1 MQSQREARR
10 SLPKG
15 EEPCQPPGPA
25 FAGMRRAATEWRRL
39 DALRVV
45 SMVAVVALHAS
56 AAYMTVR
63 IPGLIWL
70 VNEPAGSEFVQ
81 QFAWWSYGATMPAFF
96 ALAGY
101 AAGAVH
107 EVKGTRG
114 YALDRARRIG
124 LPFLA
129 AIPAVL
135 IPTVLIWMLGLY
147 LTGRCDVAEL
157 LALSFADGQIQ
168 GNRFGPAHLWFLA
181 YLIPMLAL
189 LGVVQSWCRERPRS
203 LHGVLGHFCSP
214 LTPLMLAIPTTL
226 ILWLG
231 HWWNGVDPI
240 LDLRNS
246 FLINPIRWLHHSLF
260 FIAGLGW
267 HSGRTRLP
275 ALSRGPLPWLFLAG
289 SAVALLV
296 RVRSLPLDL
305 AASLTGSAA
314 WVSVASASLFGWL
327 TLYGSIGV
335 CVHLARYGGRA
346 IKYLSDSSYWVYLA
360 HFPVVGL
367 VQADL
372 FLVALPSL
380 VKFLVA
386 LAIGLAWSLLS
397 YEAFVRRTWIGRWLR
412 VAPRE
417 SPRFRGPCTSIA
429 TRSPGEPGPEGL
441 IRKLFSERLEASSK
455 YGMLCPSW
463 PSAWSASARSA
474 KADATAGIL
483 ALAPRGAFVP
493 WTSWSIS
500 GASPLDS
507 VPSF

>member
-1 MQSQREARR
+1 MPAARA
-10 SLPKG
+10 SV
-15 EEPCQPPGPA
+15 
-25 FAGMRRAATEWRRL
+25 RRDAPTSDRVAAL

-45 SMVAVVALHAS
+45 SMAAVVALHAS

-101 AAGAVH
+101 AAAAVL

-114 YALDRARRIG
+114 YALDRVRRIG

-135 IPTVLIWMLGLY
+135 VPTVLIWMLGLY
-147 LTGRCDVAEL
+147 LAGRCEVAEL

-168 GNRFGPAHLWFLA
+168 ANRFGPAHLWFLA

-203 LHGVLGHFCSP
+203 MHGVLSHFCSP

-275 ALSRGPLPWLFLAG
+275 ALTRGPLPWLFLAG

-296 RVRSLPLDL
+296 RVRWLPLDL

-327 TLYGSIGV
+327 TLYGSLGV
-335 CVHLARYGGRA
+335 CATWHDMAAER
-346 IKYLSDSSYWVYLA
+346 SSTSPTPPTGCTWLTSRSWGSFRRTSSWSR
-360 HFPVVGL
+360 FPVPSSSCSRLRSAWPG
-367 VQADL
+367 A
-372 FLVALPSL
+372 FSPTRPAFAAL
-380 VKFLVA
+380 
-386 LAIGLAWSLLS
+386 GLAGGC
-397 YEAFVRRTWIGRWLR
+397 V
-412 VAPRE
+412 VAP
-417 SPRFRGPCTSIA
+417 
-429 TRSPGEPGPEGL
+429 
-441 IRKLFSERLEASSK
+441 
-455 YGMLCPSW
+455 
-463 PSAWSASARSA
+463 
-474 KADATAGIL
+474 
-483 ALAPRGAFVP
+483 
-493 WTSWSIS
+493 
-500 GASPLDS
+500 ASPLGS
-507 VPSF
+507 EARVPRSRRGPQANHGLKA

>member
-1 MQSQREARR
+1 MPSANARV
-10 SLPKG
+10 
-15 EEPCQPPGPA
+15 
-25 FAGMRRAATEWRRL
+25 RRDAPNSDRVVAL

-70 VNEPAGSEFVQ
+70 VHEPAGSGFVQ

-101 AAGAVH
+101 AAAAVL
-107 EVKGTRG
+107 ERKGTRG
-114 YALDRARRIG
+114 YAVDRVRRIG

-129 AIPAVL
+129 ALPAILV
-135 IPTVLIWMLGLY
+135 PTILIWMHGLY
-147 LTGRCDVAEL
+147 LAGRCDVAEL
-157 LALSFADGQIQ
+157 LAMSFADGQIQ
-168 GNRFGPAHLWFLA
+168 DNRFGPAHLWFMA

-189 LGVVQSWCRERPRS
+189 PSVLHYLCRQRPRS
-203 LHGVLGHFCSP
+203 LHGVLSHFCSP
-214 LTPLMLAIPTTL
+214 LAPLMLAIPTTL

-240 LDLRNS
+240 LDLHNS

-275 ALSRGPLPWLFLAG
+275 ALTRGPLPWLFLAG

-296 RVRSLPLDL
+296 RASWLPLDL

-327 TLYGSIGV
+327 TLYGLLGV
-335 CVHLARYGGRA
+335 CAHLARYGGRA

-372 FLVALPSL
+372 FLVAIPIPA
-380 VKFLVA
+380 KFLLA
-386 LAIGLAWSLLS
+386 LTIGMTFSLLT
-397 YEAFVRRTWIGRWLR
+397 YEACVRRTWIGQWLR
-412 VAPRE
+412 GGAPRH
-417 SPRFRGPCTSIA
+417 GNGDA
-429 TRSPGEPGPEGL
+429 TRFDLPLSHL
-441 IRKLFSERLEASSK
+441 SE
-455 YGMLCPSW
+455 
-463 PSAWSASARSA
+463 
-474 KADATAGIL
+474 
-483 ALAPRGAFVP
+483 PRGA
-493 WTSWSIS
+493 
-500 GASPLDS
+500 SPARVDS
-507 VPSF
+507 PRS

>member
-1 MQSQREARR
+1 MPAARAR
-10 SLPKG
+10 V
-15 EEPCQPPGPA
+15 
-25 FAGMRRAATEWRRL
+25 RRDVPTSDRVAAL

-45 SMVAVVALHAS
+45 SMAAVVGLHAS

-70 VNEPAGSEFVQ
+70 VHEPAGSNFVQ

-101 AAGAVH
+101 AAAAVLQ
-107 EVKGTRG
+107 VKGTRG

-124 LPFLA
+124 LPFLVA
-129 AIPAVL
+129 LPAVL

-147 LTGRCDVAEL
+147 LAGRCELAEL
-157 LALSFADGQIQ
+157 LALDFSDDQIQ
-168 GNRFGPAHLWFLA
+168 ANRFGPAHLWFMA
-181 YLIPMLAL
+181 YLIPMLVV
-189 LGVVQSWCRERPRS
+189 LGVVQYWCRERPRS
-203 LHGVLGHFCSP
+203 LHGVLSHFCSP
-214 LTPLMLAIPTTL
+214 LAPLMLAIPTTL

-231 HWWNGVDPI
+231 HSWNGVDPI

-275 ALSRGPLPWLFLAG
+275 ALTRGPLPWLFLAG

-296 RVRSLPLDL
+296 RVRWLPLDL

-327 TLYGSIGV
+327 TLYGSLGM
-335 CVHLARYGGRA
+335 CAHLARYGGRA

-367 VQADL
+367 VQAVL
-372 FLVALPSL
+372 FLVALPSP
-380 VKFLVA
+380 VKFLLA
-386 LAIGLAWSLLS
+386 FAIGMAWCLLT
-397 YEAFVRRTWIGRWLR
+397 YEACVRRTWIGQWLR
-412 VAPRE
+412 GGAPRHGN
-417 SPRFRGPCTSIA
+417 RDA
-429 TRSPGEPGPEGL
+429 TRLDHRPTARATGPVVRLGHHAAFRITPTQSPVTCFFGP
-441 IRKLFSERLEASSK
+441 FS
-455 YGMLCPSW
+455 G
-463 PSAWSASARSA
+463 
-474 KADATAGIL
+474 
-483 ALAPRGAFVP
+483 
-493 WTSWSIS
+493 
-500 GASPLDS
+500 PLDS
-507 VPSF
+507 PVARPRRPIPSRPVPWVSHRPRRSGPHTRSGRLAPLTTIPPSCSTSPP

>member
-1 MQSQREARR
+1 MPAARASVR
-10 SLPKG
+10 WDAPTSD
-15 EEPCQPPGPA
+15 
-25 FAGMRRAATEWRRL
+25 RVAAL

-45 SMVAVVALHAS
+45 SMAAVVALHAS

-81 QFAWWSYGATMPAFF
+81 QFAWWAYGATMPAFF

-101 AAGAVH
+101 AAAAVL

-114 YALDRARRIG
+114 YALDRACRIG

-147 LTGRCDVAEL
+147 LAGRCEVAEL

-168 GNRFGPAHLWFLA
+168 ANRFGPAHLWFLA

-189 LGVVQSWCRERPRS
+189 LGVVQSWCREQPRS
-203 LHGVLGHFCSP
+203 LHGVLSHFCSP

-275 ALSRGPLPWLFLAG
+275 ADPGASALAVPRGLGRRALGPGKMAASRPRGLLDGIGRLGVGRLGVALRLADALWVARRVRAPGTIWRPSDQVPLRLLLLCVPGSLPGRGARSGGPLPGRA
-289 SAVALLV
+289 SQSRQVPA
-296 RVRSLPLDL
+296 RVCDRPGLEPSHLRGLRSPHLDWPV
-305 AASLTGSAA
+305 AA
-314 WVSVASASLFGWL
+314 WWRPRVPSVP
-327 TLYGSIGV
+327 
-335 CVHLARYGGRA
+335 R
-346 IKYLSDSSYWVYLA
+346 
-360 HFPVVGL
+360 PV
-367 VQADL
+367 
-372 FLVALPSL
+372 LPRS
-380 VKFLVA
+380 
-386 LAIGLAWSLLS
+386 
-397 YEAFVRRTWIGRWLR
+397 R
-412 VAPRE
+412 
-417 SPRFRGPCTSIA
+417 RGPQA
-429 TRSPGEPGPEGL
+429 NHGL
-441 IRKLFSERLEASSK
+441 
-455 YGMLCPSW
+455 
-463 PSAWSASARSA
+463 
-474 KADATAGIL
+474 KA
-483 ALAPRGAFVP
+483 
-493 WTSWSIS
+493 
-500 GASPLDS
+500 
-507 VPSF
+507 